1 MIRYV
6 GYWFWSKNPPSLIGY
21 RCDLIPALDKPTWHE
36 LEELAFAVLRKL
48 LCMGEKE
55 IGLFFVTSL
64 EESLKRRILYSG
76 FTVNID

>member
-1 MIRYV
+1 
-6 GYWFWSKNPPSLIGY
+6 
-21 RCDLIPALDKPTWHE
+21 
-36 LEELAFAVLRKL
+36 
-48 LCMGEKE
+48 MGEKE